1 MQLSGSHQAVIRQS
15 SGSYKFVRQSKK
27 SPAQAW
33 KVQWQSSGSCQAVRK
48 KLFFI
53 QNSKQTLPEWTKA
66 KTPMRTSEIRRS
78 IFLGENSG
86 KLKEN
91 SGKLWTN
98 SGIFFSSNH
107 CEEYGVLE
115 VQSLDPKRSCA
126 SMHRSQNKF
135 WLGLTKMFG
144 CLFYFSVYFFLPKST
159 TSK

>member
-1 MQLSGSHQAVIRQS
+1 MTDIRIFLLLCSHQSVM
-15 SGSYKFVRQSKK
+15 
-27 SPAQAW
+27 
-33 KVQWQSSGSCQAVRK
+33 WQSSGSCQAVRK
-48 KLFFI
+48 NLFFI

-135 WLGLTKMFG
+135 WLGVTKMFG
-144 CLFYFSVYFFLPKST
+144 CSFYFFLCKST
-159 TSK
+159 FNVINIKYVLTSLRFLF